1 MPLLPSTRR
10 DIAPFSDE
18 INFYAVADDDDDDDD
33 EDDDDATYVLVKEK
47 SFT

>member
-18 INFYAVADDDDDDDD
+18 INFYAVDADAAADDN
-33 EDDDDATYVLVKEK
+33 DATYVRVEEK